1 MPRYFWSEA
10 SIRKL
15 YRNASAMPALQQLL
29 ALLGKN
35 STLLN
40 ASNQSQSLEI
50 PGDVPTDVRWT
61 LDSMETFWGEISDSA
76 RELMTHCAVESRALL
91 DDGSYVC
98 CVCWEPSMYD
108 SRDKANTICVDYQH
122 RRNNTGT
129 SMGTLV
135 DLFDWNAQLVGAR
148 LANISRTLSDPKY
161 TGLPYPIQRAINRHN
176 SDGKSHE
183 ERTTALNL
191 VSDSWMDFVFTQYLI
206 TRGYLPHPDDLPG
219 GLNGPPF

>member
-1 MPRYFWSEA
+1 
-10 SIRKL
+10 
-15 YRNASAMPALQQLL
+15 MPALQQLL
-29 ALLGKN
+29 VLLGKN

-61 LDSMETFWGEISDSA
+61 LDPMETFWGEISDSA

-98 CVCWEPSMYD
+98 CVCWEPNMYD

-161 TGLPYPIQRAINRHN
+161 TGLPYPIQRTINRQN
-176 SDGKSHE
+176 ADGKSHE
-183 ERTTALNL
+183 ERTTTLNL
-191 VSDSWMDFVFTQYLI
+191 VSDSWMDFVFIQYLI